1 MENGHQGR
9 NKRIPSIV
17 ISCDGEEEPQ
27 ITGNTTDGEETTPHG
42 RSNSPPSSSS
52 QELSKSTLALS
63 NVISLDDEPLMRSRS
78 NSTSSLSSHVSPS
91 ITKED
96 QVHGSSSTDTK
107 TIAVLP
113 SVNVKRRKSKSKAPS
128 GTNNSQASGKN
139 ENSDKNS
146 EKTTHLE
153 VKAKKSNVSSVM
165 NKGFSDDF
173 QKIFIS
179 LKQKI

>member
-42 RSNSPPSSSS
+42 HSNSPPSSSS
-52 QELSKSTLALS
+52 QELSKSTLSLS
-63 NVISLDDEPLMRSRS
+63 TVISLDDEPLMRSRS
-78 NSTSSLSSHVSPS
+78 NSTSSLSSNVSPS
-91 ITKED
+91 IAKED
-96 QVHGSSSTDTK
+96 HVHAPYSTDTK
-107 TIAVLP
+107 TIAALP
-113 SVNVKRRKSKSKAPS
+113 SVNVKRRKSKSKASS
-128 GTNNSQASGKN
+128 GTNNSQASEKN
-139 ENSDKNS
+139 ENSDKHS

-153 VKAKKSNVSSVM
+153 VRAKKTNVNSVM

-179 LKQKI
+179 LKQKL